1 MDCDKIKSLLIEYID
16 ENLSMEMMSGIKN
29 HLDKCKSCRE
39 ILEETREVIQNIEC
53 FSSSGLSVDHSHKSE
68 LKDELLRDLR
78 VSRAHSPFLSAL
90 HRRKEAIKRK
100 TRKMKDVI

>member
-1 MDCDKIKSLLIEYID
+1 MDCDKIKSVFIEYID
-16 ENLSMEMMSGIKN
+16 ENLNMEMMSVVKN

-39 ILEETREVIQNIEC
+39 ISEETREVIHNIEC
-53 FSSSGLSVDHSHKSE
+53 FSSSGIPVDHSHKSE

-90 HRRKEAIKRK
+90 HRRKEAIKKK
-100 TRKMKDVI
+100 THKMKDAI